1 MTSGDSG
8 TCTIFSLMET
18 NDGTLDAETFTQH
31 RNRLVLHEA
40 TSGNEIGRATV
51 LDTHRRTSETKLETI
66 GSSVIDTARQP
77 FRWPGL
83 RRIKRFQDN
92 IPRRWRSVSCDALEA
107 TPPEFQFCV

>member
-51 LDTHRRTSETKLETI
+51 LDTHRLNVVDQVGNYRIVGHRYGAPAIPL
-66 GSSVIDTARQP
+66 AR
-77 FRWPGL
+77 
-83 RRIKRFQDN
+83 
-92 IPRRWRSVSCDALEA
+92 AA
-107 TPPEFQFCV
+107 